1 MAYTQKNFE
10 HLKGLAGFSDAL
22 LDMHFTLYS
31 GYVANTNMLR
41 EQMDSAEA
49 GTATFAELR
58 RRFGWEY
65 NGMRLHELYF
75 GNLSKD
81 SVSSADAPLL
91 TESIAR
97 AYGSVEQWEDIFR
110 ACGAMRGI
118 GWVILAHDRDADTLI
133 TTWINEHDMGHLAG
147 ATPLIVMDVF
157 EHAFITEYGL
167 DRKAYMDAFFA
178 GLDWRVAQDRLDVT
192 R

>member
-1 MAYTQKNFE
+1 MTYTQKDFG
-10 HLKGLAGFSDAL
+10 HLKGLAGFGDAL
-22 LDMHFTLYS
+22 LDLHFTLYG
-31 GYVANTNMLR
+31 GYVTNTNALR
-41 EQMDSAEA
+41 EQMDDATP

-65 NGMRLHELYF
+65 NGMRLHERYF

-91 TESIAR
+91 TER
-97 AYGSVEQWEDIFR
+97 LMREYGSVERWEEIFR

-118 GWVILAHDRDADTLI
+118 GWVILAYDREADTLI
-133 TTWINEHDMGHLAG
+133 TTWINEHDLGHLAG

-178 GLDWRVAQDRLDVT
+178 GLDWRVAQQRLGIA
-192 R
+192 